1 MKLQEILD
9 ICDQFTKH
17 SEDEAAVKAYND
29 MLQNL
34 VIRAYLPMQE
44 KVVALVRMVMDSDK
58 DIDVPEAF
66 FTAGLEIAC
75 CFDGLLS
82 YVNIE
87 PEVNP
92 DIKSYEN
99 YDLIYQS
106 GLADYIL
113 EYCGKDYERLV
124 RMMERT
130 LSYENL
136 TDLVQSMREM
146 DTGSLRELVNILRN
160 MKDEIDPEVI
170 KNIADIARM
179 NDPALN
185 DLKDTIDNEAVDKTF
200 EEKTDEKPN

>member
-17 SEDEAAVKAYND
+17 PEDETAVRAYND

-146 DTGSLRELVNILRN
+146 DTGSLRELVNNLRN

-185 DLKDTIDNEAVDKTF
+185 DLKDTIDNEAVDKAF